1 MKKIILSL
9 FLAVSLSGCMALA
22 GLSALMPSAW
32 DPNQSAVITDIQQQS
47 KRIDCKWKINEVK
60 DHLEYLDEKTELL
73 IIYSETK
80 QTTDIFNM
88 AQVYNTTLQ
97 DFYKRVETKSMSN
110 SYCENKK
117 AILIEQSNIIA
128 KTLQGRN

>member
-60 DHLEYLDEKTELL
+60 DHLEYLDEKTEWL
-73 IIYSETK
+73 IIYLS
-80 QTTDIFNM
+80 
-88 AQVYNTTLQ
+88 
-97 DFYKRVETKSMSN
+97 
-110 SYCENKK
+110 
-117 AILIEQSNIIA
+117 LIHI
-128 KTLQGRN
+128 